1 MPQQPARHHAPAHQR
16 DELADLEVE
25 GEIPWDAYRL
35 ADLHVGAGPRV
46 RVAEREHHGFA
57 PIALADAVR

>member
-25 GEIPWDAYRL
+25 GEIPRDAYRL

-46 RVAEREHHGFA
+46 V
-57 PIALADAVR
+57 